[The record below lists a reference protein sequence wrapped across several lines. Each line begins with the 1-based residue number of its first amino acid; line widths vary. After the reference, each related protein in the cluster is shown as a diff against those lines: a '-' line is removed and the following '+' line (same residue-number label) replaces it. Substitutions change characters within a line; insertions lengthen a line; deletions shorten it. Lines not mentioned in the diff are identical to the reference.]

1 MKIIYPTNKLNCFL
15 GTRVINSCV
24 FPSFMITARC
34 IVEMLGSPAEYLD
47 KTIRAYVDRLK
58 SEKNL
63 RVVVKIAD
71 VIPKESLFSTFAD
84 LEISF
89 DDVARLLNF
98 CIESMPSSVEILD
111 PVTVS
116 LDRDV
121 LSNFINDLQAKLH
134 TVDMDLKLL
143 TAKAAIL
150 DKNSMMIFRN
160 FVVHALKSK
169 PMTLGEISNIVG
181 VNDDDLEPYIDR
193 MLEQKLIFKEKG
205 VYKSGEKR
213 GIVEDS

>member
-1 MKIIYPTNKLNCFL
+1 
-15 GTRVINSCV
+15 
-24 FPSFMITARC
+24 MITARC

>member
-1 MKIIYPTNKLNCFL
+1 
-15 GTRVINSCV
+15 
-24 FPSFMITARC
+24 MITARC
-34 IVEMLGSPAEYLD
+34 IIEMLGSPADYLD
-47 KTIRAYVDRLK
+47 KTMRSYIDRLSGVK
-58 SEKNL
+58 GLK
-63 RVVVKIAD
+63 VVDFKIAD

-89 DDVARLLNF
+89 DDVARLLDF

-143 TAKAAIL
+143 TAKAAVL
-150 DKNSMMIFRN
+150 DRNSMMIFRN
-160 FVVHALKSK
+160 FVVHALKSR

-181 VNDDDLEPYIDR
+181 VNDDDLVPFIDR